1 MQITT
6 DDGHSITVDTIGT
19 TSEGYPVVDA
29 LTALTIVEEWAD
41 ARDVDESRGWTTP
54 NNDYESAP
62 PPFILAWLAPGSRS
76 SIRFEE
82 WPVLY
87 DPDAGFWDSSAYSVA
102 AFPFPLEFTE

>member
-6 DDGHSITVDTIGT
+6 DDGHSITIETIGT
-19 TSEGYPVVDA
+19 TSEGSPVVDG

-41 ARDVDESRGWTTP
+41 ARDVDEIRGWTTP
-54 NNDYESAP
+54 NNDGDPE
-62 PPFILAWLAPGSRS
+62 PFILAWLAPGSGS

-87 DPDAGFWDSSAYSVA
+87 DPDAGYWDSSAYSLA
-102 AFPFPLEFTE
+102 AFPFPIEFAE